1 VTRRSPLFLRAACAG
16 FVALALVHMAMLY
29 ASTSAV
35 EPELPARM
43 HVLTLAEEEIEP
55 SAGPVGAQ
63 AEEALAGIAVDRP
76 PDAGA
81 WSDPSSLTCDP
92 DLLRAIRDRRHQL
105 DAAAAAL
112 ADRERMLQVI
122 EKRTTE
128 LLHELEAAREALETM
143 LAAAD
148 EEADAQ
154 LMRLV
159 TIYESMKPKDA
170 ARLFEA
176 MPADVAGGFIRRMR
190 EAKSALILA
199 HLEAKHAYAIALS
212 VANHGRLPSAE

>member
-16 FVALALVHMAMLY
+16 FVALAMVHMVMLY

-35 EPELPARM
+35 EPEPPAR
-43 HVLTLAEEEIEP
+43 TLALTPAEQNIEP
-55 SAGPVGAQ
+55 SAGPVDAQ
-63 AEEALAGIAVDRP
+63 AENVLASDAVDP
-76 PDAGA
+76 PRDAPT
-81 WSDPSSLTCDP
+81 WSGRSSLTCDP
-92 DLLRAIRDRRHQL
+92 HLLRAIRDRRHQL
-105 DAAAAAL
+105 DVASAAL
-112 ADRERMLQVI
+112 AERERMLQLV
-122 EKRTTE
+122 EKRTSE
-128 LLHELEAAREALETM
+128 LLHELQESREAIEAT

-176 MPADVAGGFIRRMR
+176 MPADVAAGFIRRMR
-190 EAKSALILA
+190 EVKSALILA

-212 VANHGRLPSAE
+212 VANHGRLPGAE